1 MIILNKARVVKKY
14 KERGMDVKRISKI
27 PSVAILFLVL
37 LFSLTS
43 WASEAKK
50 RTEDYEK
57 LPERSLMMAA
67 EFPGIEVP
75 LGESV
80 KMNLTFF
87 NRGKRTES
95 LDVRIVAKP
104 PNWRARLKS
113 ENYTVT
119 GVSVP
124 WGEDKSITFEAE
136 PDRAVRPGE
145 YSFVIEAKTLDEA
158 IKLKEVIVVRVKEPE
173 LGLTR
178 GIRLTTSYPVLKGPS
193 DAKFEFSVQAE
204 NKLDKDAVFSLSASY
219 PEGWEVNFKPAYEYK
234 TISSLKL
241 KANESQTITVEI
253 TPYKDSKPGSYP
265 VIVRASYGEL
275 RAEIPLTVILTGT
288 YSIEAGTLSGLLSL
302 DTRQGKKT
310 SVTVYLKNSGS
321 ATLTNIRFTAFK
333 PENWKVE
340 FNPESI
346 PVLEPNQIKQVE
358 VSITPFEDALVGDYS
373 VGVNIDAGR
382 ASKTLEFRVTVRAQ
396 AVWGWLGVGIIGF
409 VVVGLMILFKTLGRR

>member
-1 MIILNKARVVKKY
+1 MKVKKARKLLSSI
-14 KERGMDVKRISKI
+14 ISKI
-27 PSVAILFLVL
+27 LIPIFILFIASSL
-37 LFSLTS
+37 L
-43 WASEAKK
+43 ASEAKK
-50 RTEDYEK
+50 KAEDYEK

-75 LGESV
+75 IGESV

-95 LDVRIVAKP
+95 LEVKISSKP

-124 WGEDKSITFEAE
+124 WGEEKNIIFEAE
-136 PDRAVRPGE
+136 PEKTVRPGE
-145 YSFVIEAKTLDEA
+145 YSFVVEAKTLDEA
-158 IKLKEVIVVRVKEPE
+158 IKLKETIVVRVREPE
-173 LGLTR
+173 IGLTR

-253 TPYKDSKPGSYP
+253 TPYKDAKPGSYP
-265 VIVRASYGEL
+265 VIVRATYGEL
-275 RAEIPLTVILTGT
+275 KSEIPLTVILTGT

-302 DTRQGKKT
+302 DARQGKKT
-310 SVTVYLKNSGS
+310 VVTVYIKNSGS
-321 ATLTNIRFTAFK
+321 ATLNNIRFSAFK

-358 VSITPFEDALVGDYS
+358 VAITPFEDALVGDYS
-373 VGVNIDAGR
+373 VGVSIDAGR
-382 ASKTLEFRVTVRAQ
+382 ATKNLEFRVTVRAQ